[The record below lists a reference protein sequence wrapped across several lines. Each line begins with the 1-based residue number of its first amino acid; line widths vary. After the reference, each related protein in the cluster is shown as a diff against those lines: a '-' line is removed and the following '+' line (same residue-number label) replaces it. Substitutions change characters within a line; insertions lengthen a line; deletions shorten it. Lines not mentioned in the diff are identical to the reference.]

1 VTRNQFIC
9 CAAIALTYPFAILAA
24 SDRVDQA
31 PPSTAATGSVCLASI
46 PEPTAGGKSLG
57 NATGGNPP
65 PEYSV
70 QFGNGATVK
79 FLHSPKGAGPGIL
92 ITAIPLNQTHLVR
105 IRHQGKPLESFRF
118 RFDAEDRGKRCL
130 FLEPFYL
137 TWQLWT
143 VDRRPSCRC
152 ADATSIPWDKP

>member
-1 VTRNQFIC
+1 VGQT
-9 CAAIALTYPFAILAA
+9 
-24 SDRVDQA
+24 S
-31 PPSTAATGSVCLASI
+31 PSNAATGSICLPSI
-46 PEPTAGGKSLG
+46 PEPTAEGKSLY

-70 QFGNGATVK
+70 QFGNGATVE

-92 ITAIPLNQTHLVR
+92 ITAIPLDQTHLVR

-143 VDRRPSCRC
+143 VDRLPRCRC
-152 ADATSIPWDKP
+152 AGATSTPWAK